1 MFWVAK
7 KKDNLLYRIQKNTK
21 PRAEVADH
29 SGKWGNQI
37 EWLDKRQMPVKWPIL
52 Q

>member
-1 MFWVAK
+1 MMPPNIWHNNK
-7 KKDNLLYRIQKNTK
+7 QKHE
-21 PRAEVADH
+21 EVADH